1 MAVLKNDRVEVLE
14 YLKRSVER
22 MRQLALVNPD
32 KFGAGTGNC
41 QYPKVRD
48 RVLAFGLLGTYI
60 ANTSGCGH

>member
-32 KFGAGTGNC
+32 KFGGRYWKLPIP
-41 QYPKVRD
+41 QSP
-48 RVLAFGLLGTYI
+48 
-60 ANTSGCGH
+60 